1 MESNGKTVTH
11 KGEPVEWSTGPII
24 WGGAGANGQ
33 HAYHQLLHQGTHFL
47 PADFIMPLR
56 THNHIGDHHA
66 MLLSNCLSQ
75 SQALMQGKTLDEAK
89 AELKAQGKT
98 DAQIEELAPH
108 KVIPGNRPSNTI
120 LFEKSTPRTIGALI
134 AMYEH
139 KVFVQGVI
147 WNINSFDQWGVE
159 LGKELGDDIYKI
171 ILGETEPNG
180 QDSSTKGLID
190 LFKKIN
196 NRI

>member
-1 MESNGKTVTH
+1 
-11 KGEPVEWSTGPII
+11 
-24 WGGAGANGQ
+24 
-33 HAYHQLLHQGTHFL
+33 
-47 PADFIMPLR
+47 
-56 THNHIGDHHA
+56 
-66 MLLSNCLSQ
+66 
-75 SQALMQGKTLDEAK
+75 MQGKTLEEAK
-89 AELKAQGKT
+89 AELKAAGRS

-120 LFEKSTPRTIGALI
+120 LFEKSTPRTVGALI

-139 KVFVQGVI
+139 KVFVQGVV

-159 LGKELGDDIYKI
+159 LGKELGEGIYKI
-171 ILGETEPNG
+171 ITGDDEPNG